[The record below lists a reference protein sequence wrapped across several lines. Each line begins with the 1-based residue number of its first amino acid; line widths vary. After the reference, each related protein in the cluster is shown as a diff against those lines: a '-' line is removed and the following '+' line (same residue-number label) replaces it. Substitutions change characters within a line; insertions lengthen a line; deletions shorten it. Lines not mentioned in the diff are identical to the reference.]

1 MAILIS
7 QVDNCWEKRTEE
19 EAFYA
24 CHFFFIIII
33 PLESL
38 ISTRKGEAC
47 ICSLTG
53 FLCAWEQSE
62 LHSLLEFSIFV
73 FSS

>member
-7 QVDNCWEKRTEE
+7 QVDGCWEKRTEE

-24 CHFFFIIII
+24 CLFFYIL

-38 ISTRKGEAC
+38 ISTRKEEAY